1 MQRHCNGR
9 AVFLLAIFAAANRAA
24 ALITFNI
31 NQTAGRAA
39 ISPLIYGVN
48 TDNIGGVANPG
59 LNQSAYQNLN
69 LTFERLG
76 GDRWTA
82 YNYTNNASN
91 AGSDYIYENDNYLGG
106 GSTPA
111 GAVLPFLQGASG
123 GGAIVTVPMAGYV
136 AADESGPVPTPLA
149 APAASSHFV
158 LEYPTVA
165 ADPAPAANHV
175 YENQFVQLVKN
186 AFPGTASRP
195 LVFDLDNEPD
205 LWDSSHPE
213 VHPSQTTYA
222 ELLSD
227 SISYAT
233 MIKSI
238 APSALVYGPVSYG
251 WDGYTTLQGAPDSA
265 ANGDFLTYYLKNMA
279 TASSTAGV
287 RLLDGLDL
295 HWYPE
300 ATGKNA
306 SGDATRITGTDT
318 SPGVVAAR
326 LQAPRSLWDPTY
338 SETSYITQ
346 DEGYTYINL
355 INREEGKI
363 NSYYPGTK
371 LSFGEYNYGAGGDI
385 SGGLAEADVL
395 GIFGKYGVYS
405 ANEWPL
411 LGSEPFIAGAFRM
424 FRNYDGNNSTF
435 GDTEVQAVNSD
446 TVNSSVYASVDSTNP
461 DHLTL
466 IVINKQNAV
475 VPTAINISNGGM
487 YKTAA
492 IYQLTSGSSTPQSA
506 GTMTLNNPTAFN
518 YNMPAYS
525 VSVISLL
532 SNQWLLST
540 GGSWASAAS
549 WSAGMPD
556 GKAAEANFL
565 SSPSGITS
573 PGTVTLDG
581 NHTVGQLTFNNSN
594 SYTIAQGSGGV
605 LSIDD
610 TGDTSGVNPLIS
622 VQAGNHILAAPLSL
636 ANGVAINTANGSTLT
651 ISSSINGSG
660 GVTVSGG
667 GSVILSHPGSGIMVR
682 SFGSLNITGQLQIAP
697 VLLPANRTLLVA
709 GSLAITGKLDLANND
724 LDVPGGNL
732 TTIFNL
738 VSQGYQKPG
747 RSIFSSSAAGDT
759 THLTTLGTIQNS
771 VDGTTTGLPLYASGT
786 VNGLFDTTSPAA
798 GDVLVKYTYFGDAN
812 LDGKVDGSDYSRID
826 NGYLHALTGWYNG
839 DFNYDGYVNGSDY
852 TLIDNTF
859 NRQGTTESANVLDP
873 HALVTA
879 QVAVPEPAMNAI
891 LLTTVVGMLS
901 RRRPVRG
908 PRVRGSSAGY

>member
-1 MQRHCNGR
+1 MPRDLNRR
-9 AVFLLAIFAAANRAA
+9 AVFLLAMCGAASRAFGV
-24 ALITFNI
+24 ITFNI
-31 NQTAGRAA
+31 NQAA
-39 ISPLIYGVN
+39 SHATISPLIYGVN
-48 TDNIGGVANPG
+48 TDNVGGVANPG

-82 YNYTNNASN
+82 YNYTTNASN
-91 AGSDYIYENDNYLGG
+91 AGSDYLYENDNYLGG

-136 AADESGPVPTPLA
+136 AADESGPVPTPLV
-149 APAASSHFV
+149 APASSSHFV
-158 LEYPTVA
+158 PEYPTSA

-251 WDGYTTLQGAPDSA
+251 WDGYTTLQGAPDSG

-279 TASSTAGV
+279 AASNAAGE

-306 SGDATRITGTDT
+306 SGVATRIIGTDT

-355 INREEGKI
+355 INREEAKI
-363 NSYYPGTK
+363 NTYYPGTK

-385 SGGLAEADVL
+385 SGGIAEADVL

-424 FRNYDGNNSTF
+424 FRNYDGNDSTF

-466 IVINKQNAV
+466 QR
-475 VPTAINISNGGM
+475 
-487 YKTAA
+487 Y
-492 IYQLTSGSSTPQSA
+492 LC
-506 GTMTLNNPTAFN
+506 
-518 YNMPAYS
+518 
-525 VSVISLL
+525 
-532 SNQWLLST
+532 
-540 GGSWASAAS
+540 
-549 WSAGMPD
+549 
-556 GKAAEANFL
+556 
-565 SSPSGITS
+565 
-573 PGTVTLDG
+573 
-581 NHTVGQLTFNNSN
+581 
-594 SYTIAQGSGGV
+594 
-605 LSIDD
+605 
-610 TGDTSGVNPLIS
+610 
-622 VQAGNHILAAPLSL
+622 
-636 ANGVAINTANGSTLT
+636 STL
-651 ISSSINGSG
+651 
-660 GVTVSGG
+660 
-667 GSVILSHPGSGIMVR
+667 
-682 SFGSLNITGQLQIAP
+682 
-697 VLLPANRTLLVA
+697 
-709 GSLAITGKLDLANND
+709 
-724 LDVPGGNL
+724 
-732 TTIFNL
+732 
-738 VSQGYQKPG
+738 
-747 RSIFSSSAAGDT
+747 
-759 THLTTLGTIQNS
+759 
-771 VDGTTTGLPLYASGT
+771 
-786 VNGLFDTTSPAA
+786 
-798 GDVLVKYTYFGDAN
+798 
-812 LDGKVDGSDYSRID
+812 
-826 NGYLHALTGWYNG
+826 
-839 DFNYDGYVNGSDY
+839 
-852 TLIDNTF
+852 
-859 NRQGTTESANVLDP
+859 
-873 HALVTA
+873 
-879 QVAVPEPAMNAI
+879 
-891 LLTTVVGMLS
+891 
-901 RRRPVRG
+901 
-908 PRVRGSSAGY
+908 